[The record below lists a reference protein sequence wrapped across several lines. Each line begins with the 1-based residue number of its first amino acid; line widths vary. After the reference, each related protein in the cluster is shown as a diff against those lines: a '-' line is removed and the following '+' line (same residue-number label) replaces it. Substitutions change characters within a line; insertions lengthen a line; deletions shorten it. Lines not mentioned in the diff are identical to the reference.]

1 MYWDRFDICEAA
13 WCYASDYGLYH
24 VITRLERMEFRP
36 RFFLCREILSDNAM
50 AFYESFVER
59 RLWDD

>member
-13 WCYASDYGLYH
+13 WCYAHDYGLYH
-24 VITRLERMEFRP
+24 VINRLDRMTYKPGLFV
-36 RFFLCREILSDNAM
+36 STDNLNENAK